1 MLRCDELFLR
11 DYCPTYVNM
20 ALNQQSRVD
29 YILATSGCHLSDFS
43 VVDPHINFSDHLPL
57 MVVAKCSTPSQKIN
71 LDTTP
76 QTYVTQL
83 RWDKADLGA
92 YYNCTGLQLY
102 LLLFMVDDALSCYN
116 NGVSNHSDTAALI
129 DTVYCEV
136 VDTLVSC
143 ANNFVPVRRKSFY
156 KFWWDE
162 KLQILKEAS
171 IDADKL

>member
-1 MLRCDELFLR
+1 
-11 DYCPTYVNM
+11 
-20 ALNQQSRVD
+20 
-29 YILATSGCHLSDFS
+29 
-43 VVDPHINFSDHLPL
+43 

-76 QTYVTQL
+76 QRSVTQL

-92 YYNCTGLQLY
+92 FYHYTGLQLNP
-102 LLLFMVDDALSCYN
+102 LLPMLDDALSCYN
-116 NGVSNHSDTAALI
+116 NSISNHSDTAALI

-143 ANNFVPVRRKSFY
+143 ANNFVSVRRKSFY

-162 KLQILKEAS
+162 ELQILKEAS
-171 IDADKL
+171 IDADKLWKSIGKPSRGPIFDRRQSTRLQYRKRLRYSQTASAEIYTSDLHEALMRNNGPTF